1 MEINKNT
8 VMPLFYQIKENLKAK
23 ILSGDWEVGQQI
35 PTEKELAAQF
45 KVSTITVKR
54 AVHEL
59 VAEGML
65 YRRSGKG
72 TFVIRQE
79 EQSLSKLVTLK
90 NEAWEDH
97 HHPHNLIR
105 FTIDKTEQGVR
116 PKLEL
121 NGNEKVYS
129 IHRVKTEND
138 IPLAIEFSYL
148 PVSPFPDLTI
158 EMLENQLLYNLITE
172 HYQIELGKAKVYFS
186 SIAATQYEA
195 ELLQVPLGEHLL
207 MLERCTAAKDG
218 RILEYSKFIL
228 KDTQS
233 KYFLEIEL

>member
-1 MEINKNT
+1 MELNKNT
-8 VMPLFYQIKENLKAK
+8 SLPLFYQVKENLKCK
-23 ILSGDWEVGQQI
+23 IVSGDWEVGQQI

-97 HHPHNLIR
+97 HHPHSLIR
-105 FTIDKTEQGVR
+105 FAIDQPNQEVR
-116 PKLEL
+116 SKLSL
-121 NGNEKVYS
+121 NENEKVYL
-129 IHRVKTEND
+129 IHRLKTEHD
-138 IPLAIEFSYL
+138 DPLAIEFSFL
-148 PVSPFPDLTI
+148 PVSPFPELTI
-158 EMLENQLLYNLITE
+158 DMLENQLLYNLITE

-186 SIAATQYEA
+186 SFAATQYEA
-195 ELLQVPLGEHLL
+195 DLLQVPLGEQLL
-207 MLERCTAAKDG
+207 LLERCTAAKDG
-218 RILEYSKFIL
+218 RIVEYSKFIL
-228 KDTQS
+228 RDTQS